1 MFPLSRHFS
10 AKKIRLLVM
19 YKMLPFFVS
28 HLVYGLP
35 VLVHPDLALVLVDG
49 LGLVVAVSASL
60 HTYSSSSSASD
71 VPAGRGGRRQVVKGL
86 VEVPGGGL
94 VEKSKFK

>member
-1 MFPLSRHFS
+1 MNIPLCLII
-10 AKKIRLLVM
+10 KIRLLVM
-19 YKMLPFFVS
+19 YKMLLFFVS
-28 HLVYGLP
+28 HLVYWLP

-60 HTYSSSSSASD
+60 HPYSASD

-94 VEKSKFK
+94 VDSSKLN